1 MTINYAHRGSS
12 GYFPE
17 NTMLAFERAVEMGCD
32 GIETDV
38 QMTCDGELVLIH
50 DEYVDRTT
58 DSTGLVKNYTFK
70 DLRRLNA
77 SSWYNKK
84 LPPQQIPTA
93 EELLNMAKSK
103 GIKINFEL
111 KTGIVIYPNI
121 EKKIIQLIYKHNM
134 QNNVILSS
142 FNHYSMVECK
152 NIDKSLKAGLLYVEG
167 LYRPS
172 RYCKSVGCDAI
183 HPDFHSLTKEIIA
196 EAKQDKILVNS
207 YTVND
212 EEEMKKLISW
222 NIDGIITNY
231 PDKLSKLL
239 CKA

>member
-1 MTINYAHRGSS
+1 MTINYAHRGAS

-38 QMTCDGELVLIH
+38 QMTSDGELVLVH

-84 LPPQQIPTA
+84 LPSQQIPTA
-93 EELLNMAKSK
+93 EELIIMAKSK

-196 EAKQDKILVNS
+196 EAKHDKILVNS

-212 EEEMKKLISW
+212 EGEMKQLISW
-222 NIDGIITNY
+222 NIDGIITNC

-239 CKA
+239 RKT